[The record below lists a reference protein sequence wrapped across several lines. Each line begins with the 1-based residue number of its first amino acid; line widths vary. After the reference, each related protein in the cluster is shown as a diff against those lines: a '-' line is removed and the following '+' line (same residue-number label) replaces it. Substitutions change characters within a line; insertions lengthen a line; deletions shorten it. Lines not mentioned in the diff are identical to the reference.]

1 MTSQRT
7 ADIISG
13 IFLAAVGILIV
24 YAAFQIKS
32 VFGERLPPGT
42 LPLVL
47 GSITV
52 VTGALLSVRA
62 YFYKGQE
69 MFVEWPDREGWCRLI
84 VTVVFLLVYLFLIE
98 ILGVAVASFLF
109 SFSLIY
115 YLDGRILRS
124 LYVSV
129 PTAVV
134 IQLLFVKFLQLSFPP
149 AFWEQY

>member
-32 VFGERLPPGT
+32 VFGERLPPRT

-52 VTGALLSVRA
+52 VTGTLLSVRA

-69 MFVEWPDREGWCRLI
+69 MFVEWPDREGWVRLI
-84 VTVVFLLVYLFLIE
+84 VTVVFLMAYLFLIE

-115 YLDGRILRS
+115 YLDGRIFRS

-134 IQLLFVKFLQLSFPP
+134 IQILFVKFLQLSFPP